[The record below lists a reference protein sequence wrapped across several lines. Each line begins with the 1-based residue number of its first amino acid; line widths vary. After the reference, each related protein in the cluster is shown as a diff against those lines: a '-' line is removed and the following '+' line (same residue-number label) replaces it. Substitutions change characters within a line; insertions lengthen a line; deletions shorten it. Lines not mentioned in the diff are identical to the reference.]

1 MHLPKSPTHRSRA
14 HPKSNS
20 QGVRIGDPPARV
32 RRLMGVPTWQGGS
45 KFTPLER
52 VWSYHRLD
60 GTRKKGVEYT
70 TLFRFRRG
78 KLTGIELQRDLLP
91 G

>member
-1 MHLPKSPTHRSRA
+1 
-14 HPKSNS
+14 
-20 QGVRIGDPPARV
+20 
-32 RRLMGVPTWQGGS
+32 MGVPTWQGGS

-52 VWSYHRLD
+52 VWSYHRLE
-60 GTRKKGVEYT
+60 GTRKKGVEYV

-78 KLTGIELQRDLLP
+78 RLTGIELQRDLQP